1 MITQQEKCVTF
12 KDNISP
18 ISFFTSGQK
27 SIVTY
32 IATVLLQLHNLPSGS
47 LGPIEFL
54 YLHTGVKIHI
64 GSKKLLVQNHIGIS
78 KYSHISRNSHFQNRI
93 FSIIHLFKITFL
105 TKIAFSKYHFS
116 QKLHFRSPFSTKIA
130 FSEAHFSQ
138 KPHFQT
144 IIFRKNHISKSHIS
158 QKSQYFK
165 HQIQVNLW
173 PKNATFVQSS
183 QVTNP
188 LVTSEDYTNI
198 PLCSFLSTK

>member
-64 GSKKLLVQNHIGIS
+64 GSKKLLVQNHIFQKI
-78 KYSHISRNSHFQNRI
+78 HIFQEI
-93 FSIIHLFKITFL
+93 HIFKIVFFSIIHLFKITFL
-105 TKIAFSKYHFS
+105 TKIAFTKYHFS
-116 QKLHFRSPFSTKIA
+116 QKLHFRSPFSPRIA

-144 IIFRKNHISKSHIS
+144 VILRKNHISKSHIS

-165 HQIQVNLW
+165 HQNQVNLW